1 MILKHPIIQYQI
13 SFTKQKIIPQVFS
26 QYHQLTQ
33 NCTSMRKL
41 DLSYC
46 VRLSQ
51 SPDNQSLWT
60 LPVTLTN
67 LSLCGIM
74 LDDKE
79 ILVEALERL
88 RNLQTIRLC
97 GISCLDDE
105 TFTKVGTHLY
115 CSYTQSAIFE
125 IYLLFEI
132 SFELNAITLY
142 LFSSP

>member
-1 MILKHPIIQYQI
+1 
-13 SFTKQKIIPQVFS
+13 
-26 QYHQLTQ
+26 
-33 NCTSMRKL
+33 MRKL

-60 LPVTLTN
+60 LPVTLTT

-105 TFTKVGTHLY
+105 TFTKVFI
-115 CSYTQSAIFE
+115 YTVHTPNQIFLKYFFTRK
-125 IYLLFEI
+125 IMYSKI
-132 SFELNAITLY
+132 
-142 LFSSP
+142 

>member
-1 MILKHPIIQYQI
+1 
-13 SFTKQKIIPQVFS
+13 
-26 QYHQLTQ
+26 
-33 NCTSMRKL
+33 MRKL

-132 SFELNAITLY
+132 S
-142 LFSSP
+142 